1 MGRKVLLCALPVLVA
16 FLLSPSVW
24 SKGLYL
30 PLESEVDSKDN
41 TLSTGVL
48 CDTLHQY
55 VPEIEVKARRL
66 SEEVKSLQPI
76 QRMNRERM
84 ERLGIQSVADA
95 VRRFAG
101 TTVRDYGG
109 IGGLKTVSVR
119 SLGATHTAVSLDGVA
134 ISNCQAGQI
143 DIGRFSMD
151 NIEELSLAVGQSNDL
166 LQSARGYASAGI
178 LNIRTQRPL
187 FANRN
192 EMWRVQLYGGSFGY
206 VAPSLRYARIFGQRT
221 VFMVDGNYMN
231 ANGIYP
237 FILKNGKKSTKEH
250 RNNSDIYSWQLETN
264 LFHTFRDSSK
274 LETKVHYYQS
284 ERGLPGGVVFY
295 NPTSNER
302 LWDENFFAQAVY
314 ERNLSSQCDFRAT
327 GKYNHSWNRY
337 EDTNVKYQGG
347 KQIDVHRQ
355 DEYALTAAFRWEALP
370 QLTFSLAQDAVFNKL
385 RNNIDLSPNP
395 LRFSSLT
402 AINAIWRNN
411 SITTRATLV
420 GTWVTDKVY
429 AGKAPDDRKAISP
442 SVAFTWR
449 PFEGET
455 FFLRAL
461 YKNTF
466 RVPSFNDLYY
476 RRMGNI
482 HLKPEDATEYNIG
495 MTWERTPINILEKL
509 ALSVDAY
516 YNKVENKIVAF
527 PSVYIWRMANFGK
540 VDIKGLDV
548 TLTSG
553 LKLSDAFSVDISA
566 AYSFQ
571 SAIDLTDPEAKNY
584 KDQIP
589 YTPRHSGNLSCTL
602 NTPWIELG
610 YSLVAVGERYFLEQN
625 VPVNLVEDYVEHS
638 LTLSRSFKWS
648 KVGMRLQG
656 EWINFTD
663 EQYEVIRYYPMPG
676 RSWRVKLRIEI

>member
-1 MGRKVLLCALPVLVA
+1 MGRKVLLCVIQVVVA
-16 FLLSPSVW
+16 CSLSSSVRA
-24 SKGLYL
+24 KGIHI
-30 PLESEVDSKDN
+30 PLDIEVDCNSYSPYTDI
-41 TLSTGVL
+41 L
-48 CDTLHQY
+48 CDTLHQD

-76 QRMNRERM
+76 QRMDREQM

-109 IGGLKTVSVR
+109 IGGLKSVSVR
-119 SLGATHTAVSLDGVA
+119 SLGVAHTAVTLDGVTV
-134 ISNCQAGQI
+134 SNCQAGQI
-143 DIGRFSMD
+143 DVGRFSMD

-187 FANRN
+187 FVDRN

-206 VAPSLRYARIFGQRT
+206 VTPSLRYARIFGQRT
-221 VFMVDGNYMN
+221 ILMVDGNYMR
-231 ANGIYP
+231 ADGIYP
-237 FILKNGKKSTKEH
+237 FRLENGKKSTTEH
-250 RNNSDIYSWQLETN
+250 RNNSDIYSWQVETN
-264 LFHTFRDSSK
+264 LFHTFRDYSK
-274 LETKVHYYQS
+274 LETKVHFYQS
-284 ERGLPGGVVFY
+284 ERGLPGGVILY

-302 LWDENFFAQAVY
+302 LWDENFFVQAVY
-314 ERNLSSQCDFRAT
+314 DKTLSSQCDFRAT

-337 EDTNVKYQGG
+337 EDSNVKYPGG
-347 KQIDVHRQ
+347 KQVDTHRQ
-355 DEYALTAAFRWEALP
+355 NEYALTAAFRWKALP

-411 SITTRATLV
+411 CITTRATLV
-420 GTWVTDKVY
+420 GTWITDKVY

-442 SVAFTWR
+442 SMAFTWR
-449 PFEGET
+449 PFSEET
-455 FFLRAL
+455 FYLRAM

-482 HLKPEDATEYNIG
+482 HLKPEDATEYNVG
-495 MTWERTPINILEKL
+495 MTWEGTPVGILEKL

-516 YNKVENKIVAF
+516 YNKVKNKIVAF

-548 TLTSG
+548 TLASG
-553 LKLSDAFSVDISA
+553 LRFSDALSIDISA

-571 SAIDLTDPEAKNY
+571 TAIDMTDSKAKNY
-584 KDQIP
+584 KAQIP
-589 YTPRHSGNLSCTL
+589 YTPRHNGNLSCTL
-602 NTPWIELG
+602 NTPWLELG
-610 YSLVAVGERYFLEQN
+610 YSFVAVGERYFLEQN
-625 VPVNLVEDYVEHS
+625 IPANLVEDYVEHS
-638 LTLSRSFKWS
+638 LILSRSFKWS
-648 KVGMRLQG
+648 KVRMKLQG
-656 EWINFTD
+656 EWLNFTD

-676 RSWRVKLRIEI
+676 RSWRVKLRMEI